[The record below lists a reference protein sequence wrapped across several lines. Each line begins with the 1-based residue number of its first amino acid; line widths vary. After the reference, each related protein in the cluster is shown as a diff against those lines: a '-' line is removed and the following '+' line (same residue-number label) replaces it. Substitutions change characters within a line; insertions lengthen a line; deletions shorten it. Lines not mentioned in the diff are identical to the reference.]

1 MLFAVSLLAM
11 FLHTRV
17 QQYPTVPAPGRQERI
32 LIVAPH
38 IDDESIGAAGY
49 AADAVA
55 NGAEVFVVF
64 LTAGDCNR
72 ISARVVNH
80 TLARPTASSFL
91 SVGRARI
98 AEAAVAMQLLGIP
111 RDHYF
116 VLGYPD
122 RGLRAIVESPDLVV
136 RSRAT
141 HENAVPYDDA
151 FSPGSPYRFD
161 SVMRDFEAIVEKT
174 KPTLVI
180 APVEFD
186 NHSDHAAAAVITDRA
201 LADMHLHVARLGYLV
216 HSGRIAH
223 SLLNVPGRALRPPV
237 RMQSY
242 AWATYPLT
250 PAVQQKKSSVL
261 LTYRSQR
268 PYVYMLRNAFV
279 RTNELFL
286 VER

>member
-1 MLFAVSLLAM
+1 MLFA
-11 FLHTRV
+11 V

-122 RGLRAIVESPDLVV
+122 RGLRAIVESPETVV

-141 HENAVPYDDA
+141 HENTVPYDDA
-151 FSPGSPYRFD
+151 FAPGSPYRFD
-161 SVMRDFEAIVEKT
+161 SLMHDFEAVVEKT

-201 LADMHLHVARLGYLV
+201 LADMHVHVARLGYLV
-216 HSGRIAH
+216 HSGRIAR

-237 RMQSY
+237 RMKSY

-250 PAVQQKKSSVL
+250 PAVQQKKSRVL

>member
-1 MLFAVSLLAM
+1 MLAVFAVTM
-11 FLHTRV
+11 FLHTQV

-49 AADAVA
+49 AADALA
-55 NGAEVFVVF
+55 NGAEVFIVF

-80 TLARPTASSFL
+80 TLSRPTASSYL

-98 AEAAVAMQLLGIP
+98 AEAAEAMRLLGVA

-116 VLGYPD
+116 ILGYPD
-122 RGLRAIVESPDLVV
+122 RGLRAIVEAPQAIV

-141 HENAVPYDDA
+141 REQAVPYEEA
-151 FSPGSPYRFD
+151 LSPGSPYRLD
-161 SVMRDFEAIVEKT
+161 SLMHDVESIVERT
-174 KPTLVI
+174 QPTLVI
-180 APVEFD
+180 APVAFD

-201 LADMHLHVARLGYLV
+201 LADMNLHVPRLGYLV
-216 HSGRIAH
+216 HSGRIAR
-223 SLLNVPGRALRPPV
+223 SLVNVPGRALRPPL
-237 RMQSY
+237 RMQAF
-242 AWATYPLT
+242 AWATYPLS
-250 PAVQQKKSSVL
+250 PDVQQKKSSVL

>member
-1 MLFAVSLLAM
+1 MFLITLMTM
-11 FLHTRV
+11 FLHTQV
-17 QQYPTVPAPGRQERI
+17 QQYPTVAAAGQQERI

-49 AADAVA
+49 AADALA

-72 ISARVVNH
+72 FSARLLNH
-80 TLARPTASSFL
+80 TLDPSASNYL
-91 SVGRARI
+91 SVGRTRI
-98 AEAAVAMQLLGIP
+98 AEAAEAMQLLGVP

-116 VLGYPD
+116 ILGYPD
-122 RGLRAIVESPDLVV
+122 RGLRAIVEAPDTVV

-141 HENAVPYDDA
+141 HERSVPYEEA
-151 FSPGSPYRFD
+151 LSPGSPYRLD
-161 SVMRDFEAIVEKT
+161 NVMHDVESILDRT
-174 KPTLVI
+174 RPTVVI
-180 APVEFD
+180 APVAFD

-201 LADMHLHVARLGYLV
+201 LAEMHLHVARLGYLV
-216 HSGRIAH
+216 HSGRIAR
-223 SLLNVPGRALRPPV
+223 SLVNVPGRALRPPA
-237 RMQSY
+237 RMQSF

-250 PAVQQKKSSVL
+250 SAVQQKKSSVL
-261 LTYRSQR
+261 MTYRSQR

>member
-1 MLFAVSLLAM
+1 M

-17 QQYPTVPAPGRQERI
+17 QQYPSVPAPGRQERI

-49 AADAVA
+49 AADALA

-98 AEAAVAMQLLGIP
+98 AEAAEAMKLLGVP

-116 VLGYPD
+116 ILGYPD
-122 RGLRAIVESPDLVV
+122 RGLRAIVDAPNMVV

-141 HENAVPYDDA
+141 RENTVPYDEA
-151 FSPGSPYRFD
+151 LSPGSPYRFD
-161 SVMRDFEAIVEKT
+161 SVMQDVEAIIERT
-174 KPTLVI
+174 QPTLVI

-186 NHSDHAAAAVITDRA
+186 NHSDHAAAAAITDRA
-201 LADMHLHVARLGYLV
+201 LDDLNLHVERLGYLV
-216 HSGRIAH
+216 HSGRIAR
-223 SLLNVPGRALRPPV
+223 SLLNAPGRSLRPPV
-237 RMQSY
+237 RMQSF

-250 PAVQQKKSSVL
+250 PAVQEKKSSVL